1 MASVGCGESIWLIGT
16 KVVTFG
22 HIQGLALVG
31 YLVCCGWKRRDLSI
45 FLSGIKIV
53 RPADKKI

>member
-1 MASVGCGESIWLIGT
+1 MIGT

-22 HIQGLALVG
+22 HIQDLALALVG